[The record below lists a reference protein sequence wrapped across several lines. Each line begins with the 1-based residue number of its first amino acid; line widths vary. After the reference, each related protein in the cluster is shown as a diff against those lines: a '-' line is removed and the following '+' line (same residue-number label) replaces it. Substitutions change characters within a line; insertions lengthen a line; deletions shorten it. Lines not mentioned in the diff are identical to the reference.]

1 MLLKNLDSDI
11 GLVNGARGTVI
22 GFEKA
27 GLIATRY
34 SVLPVVKFHIVM
46 GGEESY
52 ETRTLKEESWE
63 VKMGDR

>member
-11 GLVNGARGTVI
+11 GLINGARGTVI
-22 GFEKA
+22 GFEKVVDRSS
-27 GLIATRY
+27 RY
-34 SVLPVVKFHIVM
+34 PMLPVVKFHIVM

-52 ETRTLKEESWE
+52 ETKTLKEESWE